1 MKRFTAIVTCAAFLT
16 SFQLRADEG
25 VDPSEE
31 LATEASIL
39 ATQPTEPSQTAENTE
54 PAASPA
60 VEAPAEEEPVKY
72 VGKAQEE
79 KSDNKVWTKFLIAG
93 AAVAVAIIAL
103 VCVSKDKGHH
113 AN

>member
-1 MKRFTAIVTCAAFLT
+1 MKRFTAILTCAAFLT
-16 SFQLRADEG
+16 SFQARADEG

-31 LATEASIL
+31 LAAEATL
-39 ATQPTEPSQTAENTE
+39 MAE
-54 PAASPA
+54 PAPSA
-60 VEAPAEEEPVKY
+60 VEAPVEEEPVKY

-79 KSDNKVWTKFLIAG
+79 KHDNKVWTKFLIAG

-103 VCVSKDKGHH
+103 VCVDKDKGHR